1 MIKRLPD
8 EAGDKT
14 IGSEGAEQVVSENNH
29 EPLKAAP
36 LVITDENSPNVLSE
50 INVQRKSSHNRLL
63 STNNV
68 EDFSSDAQV
77 NPAGHRGAIS
87 TRLK

>member
-8 EAGDKT
+8 EAGDT

-50 INVQRKSSHNRLL
+50 INV
-63 STNNV
+63 
-68 EDFSSDAQV
+68 
-77 NPAGHRGAIS
+77 
-87 TRLK
+87 